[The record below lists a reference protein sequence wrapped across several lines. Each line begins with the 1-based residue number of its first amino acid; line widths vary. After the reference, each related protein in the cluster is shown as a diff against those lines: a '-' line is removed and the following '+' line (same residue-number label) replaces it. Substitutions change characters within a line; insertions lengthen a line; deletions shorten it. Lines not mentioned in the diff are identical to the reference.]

1 MTNTTTTSLN
11 NFYQAYMV
19 QKALVTLYAETPLY
33 DQGEKTPLPAGNG
46 KQVIWNAWRPL
57 ANPSV
62 TLAEGGSPAAEQ
74 ASGRRVTATV
84 QQVAKAVT
92 YTDLVEFI
100 STLSVREGVQR
111 QLAESAKITLEYTCQ
126 MGIFKATFRGGYTA
140 SALLSAVMSAT
151 ASGMCANTGTSSLTN
166 RQFQFPVVFAG
177 SVTALSLVS
186 KTAPTASAIFSLNA
200 IRKATLR
207 LRQKNAKPFANGR
220 FRGYAHPNALH
231 ILKRDPRYQEYSVRN
246 GAEQILMNGY
256 TISTDGVDW
265 SMSTHCPR
273 YAATA
278 HSVNLSFIWG
288 QGAWGVTEALGGLE
302 MFIITGVDS
311 GNLVN
316 TISTFSYKYTGIAAA
331 LNPSAGVILASH
343 ELLQ

>member
-11 NFYQAYMV
+11 NFYQSYMV
-19 QKALVTLYAETPLY
+19 GKALVTLYAETPLY
-33 DQGEKTPLPAGNG
+33 DQAEKTPLPTGNG

-92 YTDLVEFI
+92 YTDLTEYI
-100 STLSVREGVQR
+100 SSLSVREGVNKL
-111 QLAESAKITLEYTCQ
+111 LAESAKITLEFTCQ
-126 MGIFKATFRGGYTA
+126 MGIFKNTFRGGYAA
-140 SALLSAVMSAT
+140 SAVLSAVMSAT

-166 RQFQFPVVFAG
+166 RQFQFPVVFANSG
-177 SVTALSLVS
+177 TTLSLVS
-186 KTAPTASAIFSLNA
+186 KTAPTRSAVFSLYS
-200 IRKATLR
+200 IRKATRALR
-207 LRQKNAKPFANGR
+207 VKNAKPFANGK
-220 FRGYAHPNALH
+220 FRGYTHPNALH
-231 ILKRDPRYQEYSVRN
+231 ILKADPAYQAYTQPQY
-246 GAEQILMNGY
+246 AEKTMMNGY
-256 TISTDGVDW
+256 VTSTDGVDW
-265 SMSTHCPR
+265 SSSTLCPR

-288 QGAWGVTEALGGLE
+288 QGAFGVTEALGGLE
-302 MFIITGVDS
+302 MYIISGVDS

-316 TISTFSYKYTGIAAA
+316 TLSTFSYKYTGIAAA

-343 ELLQ
+343 ELL

>member
-1 MTNTTTTSLN
+1 MVNTTTTSLN
-11 NFYQAYMV
+11 NLYQSYMV
-19 QKALVTLYAETPLY
+19 KKALMTLYAETPLY
-33 DQGEKTPLPAGNG
+33 DQGEKTPLPSGNG

-74 ASGRRVTATV
+74 ASSRRVTATV

-92 YTDLVEFI
+92 YTDLTEYV
-100 STLSVREGVQR
+100 SSLSVREGVDKL
-111 QLAESAKITLEYTCQ
+111 LAESAKIVLEYTCQ
-126 MGIFKATFRGGYTA
+126 MGIFKNTFRGGYAA
-140 SALLSAVMSAT
+140 SAVLSAVMSAS

-166 RQFQFPVVFAG
+166 RQFQFPVVFANSG
-177 SVTALSLVS
+177 TTLSLVS
-186 KTAPTASAIFSLNA
+186 KTAPTRSAVFSLYS

-207 LRQKNAKPFANGR
+207 LRQKNAKPFANGKY
-220 FRGYAHPNALH
+220 RGYTHPNCIH
-231 ILKRDPRYQEYSVRN
+231 MLKSDPRYLEYTVRG
-246 GAEQILMNGY
+246 GAEKILMNGY
-256 TISTDGVDW
+256 ATSTDGVDW
-265 SMSTHCPR
+265 SVSTHCPR

-302 MFIITGVDS
+302 MYVITGVDS

-316 TISTFSYKYTGIAAA
+316 TLSTFSYKYTGIAAA

-343 ELLQ
+343 ELL

>member
-11 NFYQAYMV
+11 NFYQSYMV
-19 QKALVTLYAETPLY
+19 KKALVTLYAETPLY
-33 DQGEKTPLPAGNG
+33 DQGEKTPLPSGNG

-92 YTDLVEFI
+92 YTDLTEYI
-100 STLSVREGVQR
+100 SSLSVREGVNKL
-111 QLAESAKITLEYTCQ
+111 LAENAKVTLEFTCQ
-126 MGIFKATFRGGYTA
+126 MGIFKNTFRGGYA
-140 SALLSAVMSAT
+140 NSAVLSAVMSAT

-166 RQFQFPVVFAG
+166 RQFQFPVVFANSG
-177 SVTALSLVS
+177 TTLSLVS
-186 KTAPTASAIFSLNA
+186 KTAPSRSAVFSLYS

-207 LRQKNAKPFANGR
+207 LRQKNAKPFANGK
-220 FRGYAHPNALH
+220 FRGYTHPNCLH
-231 ILKRDPRYQEYSVRN
+231 MLKADPAYQAYTQPQY
-246 GAEQILMNGY
+246 ADKTMMNGY
-256 TISTDGVDW
+256 VTSTDGVDW
-265 SMSTHCPR
+265 SASTLCPR

-302 MFIITGVDS
+302 MYIISGVDS

-316 TISTFSYKYTGIAAA
+316 TLATFSYKYTGIAAA

-343 ELLQ
+343 ELL

>member
-1 MTNTTTTSLN
+1 MTNTTSTSLN
-11 NFYQAYMV
+11 NFYQSYMV
-19 QKALVTLYAETPLY
+19 SKAIATLYAETPLY
-33 DQGEKTPLPAGNG
+33 GQGEKAPLPSGNG
-46 KQVIWNAWRPL
+46 KQVIWNAMRPL
-57 ANPSV
+57 TSPSV
-62 TLAEGGSPAAEQ
+62 TISEGGSPAAQQ

-84 QQVAKAVT
+84 QQVAQAVT
-92 YTDLVEFI
+92 TTDLIEYI
-100 STLSVREGVQR
+100 SVISVREGVNKV
-111 QLAESAKITLEYTCQ
+111 LTGAAKEALEFTCQ
-126 MGIFKATFRGGYTA
+126 MGIFKNTFRGGYTA
-140 SALLSAVMSAT
+140 SAVLSAVMSAT

-166 RQFQFPVVFAG
+166 RQFQFPVVFANSG
-177 SVTALSLVS
+177 TTLSLVS
-186 KTAPTASAIFSLNA
+186 KTAPTRSAVFSLYS

-207 LRQKNAKPFANGR
+207 LRQKNAKPFANGK

-231 ILKRDPRYQEYSVRN
+231 ILKADPAYQAYTQPQY
-246 GAEQILMNGY
+246 AEKTMMNGY
-256 TISTDGVDW
+256 VTSTDGVDW
-265 SMSTHCPR
+265 SSSSLCPR

-302 MFIITGVDS
+302 MYIITGVDS

-343 ELLQ
+343 ELL

>member
-1 MTNTTTTSLN
+1 
-11 NFYQAYMV
+11 MV
-19 QKALVTLYAETPLY
+19 AKAIDTLYAETPLY
-33 DQGEKTPLPAGNG
+33 DQGEKTPLPKGNG

-92 YTDLVEFI
+92 MTDLADYI
-100 STLSVREGVQR
+100 STISTREGVNKL
-111 QLAESAKITLEYTCQ
+111 LAESAKITLEYTCQ
-126 MGIFKATFRGGYTA
+126 MGIFKNTFRGGYTA
-140 SALLSAVMSAT
+140 SAVMSAVMSAT
-151 ASGMCANTGTSSLTN
+151 ASSMCANTGTSSLTN
-166 RQFQFPVVFAG
+166 RQFQFPVVFGA
-177 SVTALSLVS
+177 SVGKLSAVS
-186 KTAPTASAIFSLNA
+186 KTAATRSAVFSLYS

-207 LRQKNAKPFANGR
+207 LRQKNAKPFANGK
-220 FRGYAHPNALH
+220 FRGYTHPNCVH
-231 ILKRDPRYQEYSVRN
+231 MLKADPRYQEYTKYNFTEKV
-246 GAEQILMNGY
+246 MVNGY
-256 TISTDGVDW
+256 VTSTDGVDW
-265 SMSTHCPR
+265 SASTHCPR

-316 TISTFSYKYTGIAAA
+316 TLSTFSYKYTGIAAA
-331 LNPSAGVILASH
+331 LNPSAGVILATH
-343 ELLQ
+343 ELL

>member
-1 MTNTTTTSLN
+1 MVNTTTTSLN
-11 NFYQAYMV
+11 NFYQSYMV
-19 QKALVTLYAETPLY
+19 SKALVTLMAETPLY
-33 DQGEKTPLPAGNG
+33 DQGEKTPLPSGNG

-57 ANPSV
+57 ANPSA

-84 QQVAKAVT
+84 QQIPKAVT
-92 YTDLVEFI
+92 VTDLTEYI
-100 STLSVREGVQR
+100 STLPVREGVQKL
-111 QLAESAKITLEYTCQ
+111 LADNAKIALEFTCH
-126 MGIFKATFRGGYTA
+126 MGIFKNTFRGGYTA
-140 SALLSAVMSAT
+140 SAVLSAVMSAS

-166 RQFQFPVVFAG
+166 RQFQFPVVFANSG
-177 SVTALSLVS
+177 TTLSLVS
-186 KTAPTASAIFSLNA
+186 KTAPTRSAVFSLYS

-207 LRQKNAKPFANGR
+207 LRQKNAKPFANGK

-231 ILKRDPRYQEYSVRN
+231 ILKADPAYQAYTQPQY
-246 GAEQILMNGY
+246 AEKTMMNGY
-256 TISTDGVDW
+256 VTSTDGVDW
-265 SMSTHCPR
+265 SSSTHCPR

-302 MFIITGVDS
+302 IYIISGVDS

-316 TISTFSYKYTGIAAA
+316 SLATFSYKYTGIAAA

-343 ELLQ
+343 ELL

>member
-1 MTNTTTTSLN
+1 MTNTTSTSLN
-11 NFYQAYMV
+11 NTYQSYMV
-19 QKALVTLYAETPLY
+19 SKALATLYAETPLF
-33 DQGEKTPLPAGNG
+33 DQAEKTPLPSGNG
-46 KQVIWNAWRPL
+46 KQAIWNAWRPL

-74 ASGRRVTATV
+74 ASSRRVTATV

-92 YTDLVEFI
+92 YTDLIEYV
-100 STLSVREGVQR
+100 SSLAVREGVNKL
-111 QLAESAKITLEYTCQ
+111 LAENAKITLEYTCQ
-126 MGIFKATFRGGYTA
+126 MGIFKNTFRGGYA
-140 SALLSAVMSAT
+140 NSAVLSAVMSAS

-166 RQFQFPVVFAG
+166 RQFQFPVVFANSG
-177 SVTALSLVS
+177 TTLSLVS
-186 KTAPTASAIFSLNA
+186 KTAPTRSAVFSLYS

-207 LRQKNAKPFANGR
+207 LRQKNAKPFANGK

-231 ILKRDPRYQEYSVRN
+231 ILKADPAYQAYTQPQY
-246 GAEQILMNGY
+246 AEKTMMNGY
-256 TISTDGVDW
+256 ITSTDGVDW
-265 SMSTHCPR
+265 SSSTHCPR

-288 QGAWGVTEALGGLE
+288 QGAFGVTEALGGLE
-302 MFIITGVDS
+302 MYVITGVDS

-316 TISTFSYKYTGIAAA
+316 TLATFSYKYTGIAVC

-343 ELLQ
+343 ELL